1 MTLYDFIKEEKLEMY
16 IRYSQ
21 KTHRLEGGIFIPY
34 YLLEDFVEIAKD
46 FLIDNWSDSECKALL
61 KEEEIVFQGI
71 LDLIDY
77 KEWENNE
84 KPLKEYRDLF
94 YKNEFGINEY
104 DYAMAQY
111 EKENKQ

>member
-16 IRYSQ
+16 IRYNQ

-71 LDLIDY
+71 LDLIEYQECEYD
-77 KEWENNE
+77 ER
-84 KPLKEYRDLF
+84 PLKEYRDLF

-104 DYAMAQY
+104 DYAMALY
-111 EKENKQ
+111 KKENKQ